1 MNFYFISKMCNSEYK
16 KKINYGLYK
25 SCPCC
30 NKYLKG
36 QRRGS
41 KKAFQ
46 KATNRKN
53 RHEFK
58 NSIADFLT
66 EDIAA

>member
-1 MNFYFISKMCNSEYK
+1 MQTSIYK
-16 KKINYGLYK
+16 KKINYGLHK
-25 SCPCC
+25 DCPCC

-46 KATNRKN
+46 RATNRKT
-53 RHEFK
+53 RHEQ
-58 NSIADFLT
+58 NSSIADFLID
-66 EDIAA
+66 EDAA